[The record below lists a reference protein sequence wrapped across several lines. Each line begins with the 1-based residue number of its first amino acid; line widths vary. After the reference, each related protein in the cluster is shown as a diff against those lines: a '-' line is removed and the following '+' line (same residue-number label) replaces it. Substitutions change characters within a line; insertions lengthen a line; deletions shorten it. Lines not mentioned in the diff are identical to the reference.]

1 MNEKIT
7 LQKEIEYYNNF
18 EIVGKTIIKW
28 QKLKP
33 DNKDINAIYKAWQQI
48 GFYVHELIDNQ
59 NHFNNS
65 MSQYAA
71 DKLRAV
77 NRARFAEKE
86 IENLKKSIIK

>member
-1 MNEKIT
+1 MNEKIA

-28 QKLKP
+28 RKLKP
-33 DNKDINAIYKAWQQI
+33 DNKDINAIYKAWQQV
-48 GFYVHELIDNQ
+48 GFYAHELIDNQ
-59 NHFNNS
+59 DHFNES

-86 IENLKKSIIK
+86 IENLKKSIIE